1 VNDVIESFANIC
13 FDRHPGHDVLE
24 LWFPGVH
31 ILDPEHLRRL
41 LRLSRQ
47 LGVRLPYRYHLDVE
61 TAARTIWTGLHT
73 ARTNGFSA
81 GKYGLVPM
89 TLEQQGAVIEMITR
103 WTADLLVVSDK
114 CVTRR
119 RSFSASFARKRA
131 WLLHE
136 FGQRLSAGRPQGWS
150 GR

>member
-47 LGVRLPYRYHLDVE
+47 LPYRYHLDVE

-89 TLEQQGAVIEMITR
+89 TLEQQGAVHAM
-103 WTADLLVVSDK
+103 D
-114 CVTRR
+114 RR
-119 RSFSASFARKRA
+119 
-131 WLLHE
+131 L
-136 FGQRLSAGRPQGWS
+136 AGGF
-150 GR
+150 